1 MTTQIQIDLPV
12 NARLWLYG
20 MLHQMMTTIA
30 ENEKDKG
37 YKIDVQLILEMS
49 LDQIASRR
57 LLPSETL
64 GYDIAT
70 VLRTWQEQA
79 RDGFTLYEMLK
90 DRVPME
96 EREVFKDVSHET
108 IHACFITALMLVRE
122 AHDQLHTDNAPE
134 ELADPL
140 PPPTAPPNDVKP
152 RSLTTVL
159 WPLSVVTA
167 AVLGVCVGVVL

>member
-1 MTTQIQIDLPV
+1 MDTQVHADLPV
-12 NARLWLYG
+12 NARLWLYSL
-20 MLHQMMTTIA
+20 LHQMMTTIA

-49 LDQIASRR
+49 LDQIVSRR
-57 LLPSETL
+57 LLPSEAL
-64 GYDIAT
+64 GYDIAA
-70 VLRTWQEQA
+70 VLKGWQECA

-122 AHDQLHTDNAPE
+122 AHDQIPVACAPE
-134 ELADPL
+134 VSSDSISSPH
-140 PPPTAPPNDVKP
+140 PTPSQEPV

-159 WPLSVVTA
+159 WPLSVVVA
-167 AVLGVCVGVVL
+167 AVLGLCVGVVL